1 MNSVRLNNLSLKYQR
16 FITSGFKDIEVWI
29 FEFVTKTQFL
39 FVWSKLNEIFFL
51 PNLNIFKWLHIFA
64 KVLLRLMFYSCFV
77 NKTWHSFLLMAT
89 GNFITVSF
97 SRQKK
102 SFNVSVDITCQ
113 TTSVFIFFYLENY
126 HFSVIDDCT
135 IKKKKFAES
144 SYACSSLSCVYRI
157 SWRSYSLI
165 INELDIL

>member
-1 MNSVRLNNLSLKYQR
+1 MTLFFIDGHWKFHYSL
-16 FITSGFKDIEVWI
+16 FN
-29 FEFVTKTQFL
+29 FV
-39 FVWSKLNEIFFL
+39 
-51 PNLNIFKWLHIFA
+51 
-64 KVLLRLMFYSCFV
+64 
-77 NKTWHSFLLMAT
+77 
-89 GNFITVSF
+89 F

-144 SYACSSLSCVYRI
+144 SYACSSLSSVYRI
-157 SWRSYSLI
+157 S
-165 INELDIL
+165 